1 MSIDSSGDRSIIY
14 LACTFNIYP
23 NRSWFE
29 TYKVVSDTILFEDNK
44 GLSIIGMNTIW
55 IKMYDKSVRTLDIR
69 HASEMKKNLIS
80 LSLFL
85 FLKLWLFN

>member
-1 MSIDSSGDRSIIY
+1 MSIGSSGDRSIIY

-23 NRSWFE
+23 NRSGFE

-55 IKMYDKSVRTLDIR
+55 IKMYDKSVRTLEIQ

-85 FLKLWLFN
+85 FSKLWLFN

>member
-1 MSIDSSGDRSIIY
+1 MFLVKGKFFFYDIESVLIVSIGSSGDRSIIY

-44 GLSIIGMNTIW
+44 GLSIIGMNTI
-55 IKMYDKSVRTLDIR
+55 
-69 HASEMKKNLIS
+69 
-80 LSLFL
+80 
-85 FLKLWLFN
+85 

>member
-1 MSIDSSGDRSIIY
+1 MSIGSSGDRSIIY

-55 IKMYDKSVRTLDIR
+55 IKMYDKSVRTLEIR